1 MRARQW
7 RAVGL
12 MLLVISC
19 LPLAA
24 RADMDQTPH
33 EIQHLMDY
41 IARSQC
47 RFIRN
52 GKTYDAEAA
61 QAHIQRKYD
70 HVRRRVRTTEDFI
83 DLAASRS
90 SVSGE
95 PYRVQ
100 CGARTLLCAEWLR
113 AELEH
118 LRQQEGSPQRQVN

>member
-1 MRARQW
+1 MGARQW

-12 MLLVISC
+12 MLLVILC
-19 LPLAA
+19 LLLTAH
-24 RADMDQTPH
+24 ADMDQTQR

-41 IARSQC
+41 IAGSQC

-61 QAHIQRKYD
+61 RAHIQRKYD

-90 SVSGE
+90 SMSGD

-100 CGARTLLCAEWLR
+100 CGARTWLCADWLR
-113 AELEH
+113 AALEH
-118 LRQQEGSPQRQVN
+118 LRQQE

>member
-1 MRARQW
+1 MYARQW
-7 RAVGL
+7 QAMGL
-12 MLLVISC
+12 VLLIILC

-24 RADMDQTPH
+24 RADMDRPPQ

-52 GKTYDAEAA
+52 GKIHDAEAA
-61 QAHIQRKYD
+61 RAHIQRKYD

-90 SVSGE
+90 SMSGE

-100 CGARTLLCAEWLR
+100 CGATTLLCADWLR

-118 LRQQEGSPQRQVN
+118 LRQQE

>member
-1 MRARQW
+1 MYARQW
-7 RAVGL
+7 QAMGL
-12 MLLVISC
+12 VLLIILC

-24 RADMDQTPH
+24 RADMDRTPH

-52 GKTYDAEAA
+52 GEIHDAEAA
-61 QAHIQRKYD
+61 RAHIQRKYD

-90 SVSGE
+90 SMSGE

-100 CGARTLLCAEWLR
+100 CGAKTLLCADWLR
-113 AELEH
+113 AELVQ
-118 LRQQEGSPQRQVN
+118 LRQQE

>member
-1 MRARQW
+1 
-7 RAVGL
+7 
-12 MLLVISC
+12 MLLTILC
-19 LPLAA
+19 LPLAVS
-24 RADMDQTPH
+24 ADMDRTLH

-41 IARSQC
+41 IAGSQC

-70 HVRRRVRTTEDFI
+70 HIRRRVRTTEDFI

-90 SVSGE
+90 TMSGE

-100 CGARTLLCAEWLR
+100 CGAETLLCADWLR
-113 AELEH
+113 AELERR
-118 LRQQEGSPQRQVN
+118 RQQE

>member
-1 MRARQW
+1 MYARQW

-19 LPLAA
+19 LLPAA
-24 RADMDQTPH
+24 RADMDRTPD

-41 IARSQC
+41 ITGSQC

-70 HVRRRVRTTEDFI
+70 HVRHRVRTTEDFI

-100 CGARTLLCAEWLR
+100 CGARTLLCAQWLR
-113 AELEH
+113 AELEQ
-118 LRQQEGSPQRQVN
+118 LRQQE